1 MSKYGYDF
9 DLFGN
14 PEDADE
20 QSDASIS
27 DAPINEDMT
36 SEVSASTVA
45 GDFSAKYSNSV
56 QSSQTAQSSA
66 AAQYSQTSAQSSN
79 IPEINPQS
87 LLEGLNPQQSK
98 AVQYTGPALLIGAGA
113 GSGKTRVLTRRIAWI
128 LANRKA
134 WPSQILA
141 ITFTNKAAA
150 EMRERLASLIG
161 NNANS
166 MWVSTFHS
174 ACVKILRAH
183 GDPIGLKSG
192 FSIYDSSDCERLV
205 KIIESELNIDI
216 KKFTPKLLLS
226 KISEFKN
233 NLVTWQENL
242 KNYAPDYKPGA
253 SVSGASS
260 FNAAGNADALYAAV
274 YAEYQNRLNVS
285 NAVDFDDLIML
296 TVKLLR
302 QNPQVSAYYK
312 RKFRYIL
319 VDEYQ
324 DTNHAQ
330 YVLIRE
336 LAGVDDA
343 GVDDYSTDSTVSSV
357 SPDSTQLPQSS
368 ITVVGD
374 SDQSIYAFRGADIR
388 NIQDFEQDFPSATT
402 IMLEQNYRSTQTI
415 LDAAN
420 AVISNNANRK
430 PKKLW
435 TSLGKGSPIVG
446 YVADNAQGEASWV
459 AQEIA
464 RLAGEDGV
472 NYSDI
477 AIMYRANSQS
487 RSLEDALIK
496 SGLPYQLVGGTKF
509 YERREVKDALAY
521 LQSIANPDD
530 DVNMRRILNVPKR
543 GLGARAESQ
552 ITSYA
557 KENSISF
564 WSALSQIDKI
574 AEQIGISSRTFNALK
589 SFRDLMT
596 SLIDFMK
603 ANDSKPSKVVENVLN
618 ESGLLQDLRE
628 SKDPQDEFRVDNL
641 SQLQSVAAEYEQNT
655 PDANVAGFLETTAL
669 VADSDQLPDQGEDTG
684 KVTLMTLHTAKGL
697 EYPVVFLTGMEQGT
711 FPHSRCVDNQ
721 KELCEER
728 RLAYVGITRA
738 KKILYVTWA
747 AERSQW
753 GKSAEMIQSQFLD
766 EIPADLISWKR
777 KEADVMRA
785 GLRGAGSDFDRD
797 FDSDFGSDG
806 GWDDD
811 SYTTYGG
818 SSYRK
823 SHYGKSY
830 SSKSYGS
837 NSYGNSYGKSYGS
850 KSGKVTTR
858 IARKSSAS
866 YQHQSF
872 TSNLQSSA
880 SSLSYKK
887 QGLQEKDNHLNIN
900 DFHEGDKI
908 SHDTYGLGTVL
919 KTQDKGRNSIITVD
933 FGSDGV
939 KRLMLRVAPI
949 EKL

>member
-27 DAPINEDMT
+27 NAPISDAPINKDMT

-161 NNANS
+161 NSANS

-183 GDPIGLKSG
+183 GDSIGLKSG

-205 KIIESELNIDI
+205 KIIASELNIDI

-260 FNAAGNADALYAAV
+260 FNAAGNADAIYAAV
-274 YAEYQNRLNVS
+274 YAEYQNRLSVS

-343 GVDDYSTDSTVSSV
+343 GVDDYSTDSTV

-747 AERSQW
+747 SERSQW

-806 GWDDD
+806 GWDYD

-837 NSYGNSYGKSYGS
+837 NSYGKSYGS